1 MENRKNFLG
10 LGTLIFYILFC
21 LIRVPF
27 SSTSFEEPFFIHG
40 FGIRLN
46 PQNSFAWSL
55 YLATLLFL
63 LALLIYVILL
73 QGEYS
78 LKSYPFYAT
87 IKDNLLRKRESI
99 MAFGEEK
106 HKKTTFE
113 KVTLIIVVLMVLA
126 TVAGLVLPAISALM

>member
-1 MENRKNFLG
+1 M
-10 LGTLIFYILFC
+10 
-21 LIRVPF
+21 
-27 SSTSFEEPFFIHG
+27 
-40 FGIRLN
+40 
-46 PQNSFAWSL
+46 
-55 YLATLLFL
+55 
-63 LALLIYVILL
+63 
-73 QGEYS
+73 
-78 LKSYPFYAT
+78 KSYPFYAT